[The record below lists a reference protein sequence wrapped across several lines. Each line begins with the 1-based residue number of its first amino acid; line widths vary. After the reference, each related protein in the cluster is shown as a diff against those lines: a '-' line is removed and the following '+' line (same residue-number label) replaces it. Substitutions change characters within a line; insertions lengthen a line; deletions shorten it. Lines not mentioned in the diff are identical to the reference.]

1 MEIVYE
7 YKKSFKGINYEIDV
21 LYDTQLRNYVIG
33 IRNNEQLL
41 CIFFFNEDEM
51 KDFLNSLQDFY
62 LKRREKL

>member
-7 YKKSFKGINYEIDV
+7 YEKNVKGIKYEIGV

-41 CIFFFNEDEM
+41 SIFFFNEDEF

-62 LKRREKL
+62 LKRRD

>member
-7 YKKSFKGINYEIDV
+7 YIKNFKGIKYEIEV
-21 LYDTQLRNYVIG
+21 LYDIELRSYVIG

-41 CIFFFNEDEM
+41 SIFFFNEDEF
-51 KDFLNSLQDFY
+51 KDFINSLQDFY

>member
-7 YKKSFKGINYEIDV
+7 YEKNFKGIKYKIDV

-41 CIFFFNEDEM
+41 SIFFFNEDEF
-51 KDFLNSLQDFY
+51 KDFLNSLQDF